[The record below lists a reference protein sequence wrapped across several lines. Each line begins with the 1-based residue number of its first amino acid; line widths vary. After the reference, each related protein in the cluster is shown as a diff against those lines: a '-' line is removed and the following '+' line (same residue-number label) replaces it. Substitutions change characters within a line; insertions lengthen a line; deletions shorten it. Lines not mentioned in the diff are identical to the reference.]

1 MRCDP
6 PRCGYPSCQTVYKP
20 RPKSIR
26 SGCRPS
32 LAEVSN
38 IGCGRRRLATGAAKR
53 TAQAG
58 GMSQPLGFP
67 PSKKRGK
74 LHYRSGGG
82 AIGSSCLSYAR
93 LGPDQRKATS
103 MEPSNSPIGRA
114 WDCIERLLSAPSEAE
129 MEAATADLDASG
141 YHGPAARIR
150 TRYRELVQAKECAK
164 SFDDSSPLFP
174 LCHGPSVSRC
184 ALMFEQALLEAQL
197 ALSQATTA
205 TAPPKADTP
214 TAQVDPTPSASSSS
228 PASRL
233 AVMFDPDQ
241 AILDG
246 TPYALKS
253 NGAVFLYELLKADG
267 DWVTG
272 ATIGIRADRA
282 KDSLPPAIRQL
293 IESAPGK
300 GNRLRLNS
308 PE

>member
-1 MRCDP
+1 
-6 PRCGYPSCQTVYKP
+6 
-20 RPKSIR
+20 
-26 SGCRPS
+26 
-32 LAEVSN
+32 
-38 IGCGRRRLATGAAKR
+38 
-53 TAQAG
+53 
-58 GMSQPLGFP
+58 
-67 PSKKRGK
+67 
-74 LHYRSGGG
+74 
-82 AIGSSCLSYAR
+82 
-93 LGPDQRKATS
+93 
-103 MEPSNSPIGRA
+103 
-114 WDCIERLLSAPSEAE
+114 
-129 MEAATADLDASG
+129 
-141 YHGPAARIR
+141 
-150 TRYRELVQAKECAK
+150 
-164 SFDDSSPLFP
+164 
-174 LCHGPSVSRC
+174 
-184 ALMFEQALLEAQL
+184 MFEQALLEAQL